1 MVAEDSRNNGAAF
14 DGNID
19 STTEFGDFPLKGQYI
34 IYDLGQMRNIDKI
47 AMYCQDSAYN
57 YIRDGIISV
66 SSDLE
71 NWTDVVTIGDGVEN
85 TGDSMVK
92 CIDSDA
98 GYKASSTYP
107 NKVYVSGTAEHVP
120 ARYLRIL
127 FTASNHSRAVVFN
140 EIMINDGEY
149 APEDNDP
156 TFDSNVTEAKVINLS
171 I

>member
-1 MVAEDSRNNGAAF
+1 
-14 DGNID
+14 
-19 STTEFGDFPLKGQYI
+19 
-34 IYDLGQMRNIDKI
+34 MRNIDKL
-47 AMYCQDSAYN
+47 AMYCQDSAVN
-57 YIRDGIISV
+57 YIRDATISV

-85 TGDSMVK
+85 IGDAGVQ

-107 NKVYVSGTAEHVP
+107 NKVYVSGTADHVP

-127 FTASNHSRAVVFN
+127 FTASNNNRAVVFN

-156 TFDSNVTEAKVINLS
+156 TFESNVTEEKVTSLS

>member
-1 MVAEDSRNNGAAF
+1 
-14 DGNID
+14 
-19 STTEFGDFPLKGQYI
+19 
-34 IYDLGQMRNIDKI
+34 MRNIDKI

-98 GYKASSTYP
+98 GYK
-107 NKVYVSGTAEHVP
+107 
-120 ARYLRIL
+120 I
-127 FTASNHSRAVVFN
+127 
-140 EIMINDGEY
+140 
-149 APEDNDP
+149 
-156 TFDSNVTEAKVINLS
+156 
-171 I
+171 